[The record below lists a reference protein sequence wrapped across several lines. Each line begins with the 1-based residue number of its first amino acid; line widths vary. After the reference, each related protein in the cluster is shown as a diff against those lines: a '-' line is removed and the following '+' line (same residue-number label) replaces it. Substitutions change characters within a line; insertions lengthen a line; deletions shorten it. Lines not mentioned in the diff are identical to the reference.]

1 MKGVRWVL
9 LLLCSLAAAQMST
22 LPAADAIAHFPGPPP
37 VPPIFSQMTV
47 ILQGELQFQNTA
59 KAKGPVASIL
69 REETWPLQKTP
80 KRTSKFE
87 FDHDGRLTKA
97 IYEDGLG
104 STTTSNVWQNGRLQ
118 SQTVHHHR
126 ADGKM
131 ADWEEWQHWNYDRYG
146 RLSEFHAGRDKAE
159 WNYYLNFK
167 YDAADRSLGYEY
179 RDTKIGGLPT
189 YTEITYGE
197 KDITLRRLDYSRHK
211 LYEQVEVV
219 DRKNQV
225 TDLKVSDLS
234 GGQLKPWYHV
244 RFKYDEMS
252 RLIEQDTDPF
262 KLGSGDD
269 YSPLP
274 GKVIIEYNDDKHS
287 GEQKYFDTEGKLV
300 VHTTFSLDRDGLV
313 TSLSAL
319 DASGKE
325 LPSGESFF
333 DSASHKVSKR
343 PGKVE
348 WEVIYDERGNWTER
362 RRWFTPADRS
372 SRIMTRLVRQTI
384 TYR

>member
-1 MKGVRWVL
+1 MKGVSWVL
-9 LLLCSLAAAQMST
+9 LLFCSLAAAQMST
-22 LPAADAIAHFPGPPP
+22 PPAADAIAHLPGPPP

-47 ILQGELQFQNTA
+47 LLQGDLQFHDTVD
-59 KAKGPVASIL
+59 AKGPVATIV
-69 REETWPLQKTP
+69 REEIWPPDATP

-87 FDHDGRLTKA
+87 FDKDGHLMKA
-97 IYEDGLG
+97 TYEFDSSI
-104 STTTSNVWQNGRLQ
+104 STTLNVWQNGRLQ

-131 ADWEEWQHWNYDRYG
+131 ADWEEWQHWIYDAYG
-146 RLSEFHAGRDKAE
+146 RLSEFHAGLDKAE

-197 KDITLRRLDYSRHK
+197 KDITLSRFDYSRHK

-219 DRKNQV
+219 DDKNRV

-234 GGQLKPWYHV
+234 GGQLKQWYHV
-244 RFKYDEMS
+244 RFKYDEKS
-252 RLIEQDTDPF
+252 RVIEQDTDPF
-262 KLGSGDD
+262 KPGDGDD

-274 GKVIIEYNDDKHS
+274 GKVIVDYNDEKHS
-287 GEQKYFDTEGKLV
+287 GEQEYFDPTGKLV
-300 VHTTFSLDRDGLV
+300 FQTAFTLDLDGIL
-313 TSLSAL
+313 TSVRILEK
-319 DASGKE
+319 SGKE
-325 LPSGESFF
+325 RQGGESAG
-333 DSASHKVSKR
+333 DVASDKASTR
-343 PGKVE
+343 RGKNE
-348 WEVIYDERGNWTER
+348 WEVIYDRHGNWTER
-362 RRWFTPADRS
+362 RRWFTPADGS
-372 SRIMTRLVRQTI
+372 SRIMITFVRQTI